1 MAHIIRNTPV
11 LNGKNAENFVENILT
26 KKTPSV
32 AKQKQMEKDVAY
44 LSNAPQANCFQRP
57 FRLSAEL

>member
-11 LNGKNAENFVENILT
+11 LKGKNAENFVENLLT

-32 AKQKQMEKDVAY
+32 SKRKQMEKDVAY
-44 LSNAPQANCFQRP
+44 LRSIATFK
-57 FRLSAEL
+57 F